1 MKYLLDTNICI
12 YCISRKPP
20 SVIARV
26 NRESSSDIA
35 ISSIT
40 LGELLSGSA
49 RSMRPLA
56 SRIDQLTFF
65 TAFHSLPFDDAAAT
79 VYGMIDGYL
88 KNRGIAIGPLDTQIA
103 AIAMA
108 HSLTVVTHNT
118 KHFSRIPELQI
129 EDWAIAQANHP

>member
-1 MKYLLDTNICI
+1 MKYLLDTDICVFLL
-12 YCISRKPP
+12 SGREPKVHLWMQAVPP
-20 SVIARV
+20 T
-26 NRESSSDIA
+26 DIA
-35 ISSIT
+35 ISSVT
-40 LGELLSGSA
+40 QGEMYSGAA
-49 RSMRPLA
+49 RSQQPVRT
-56 SRIDQLTFF
+56 RETQFDFF
-65 TAFHSLPFDDAAAT
+65 LRYASLPFDDAAAT

-129 EDWAIAQANHP
+129 EDWAIA

>member
-1 MKYLLDTNICI
+1 MKYLLDTDICVYWI
-12 YCISRKPP
+12 NEKPAA
-20 SVIARV
+20 VVERV
-26 NRESSSDIA
+26 TKALLSDIA
-35 ISSIT
+35 ISSVT
-40 LGELLSGSA
+40 RAELLSGAA
-49 RSMRPLA
+49 RSMRPQRSQNEQLA
-56 SRIDQLTFF
+56 FF
-65 TAFHSLPFDDAAAT
+65 TNFVSLPFDDAAAT

-129 EDWAIAQANHP
+129 EDWAIA

>member
-56 SRIDQLTFF
+56 SRELISSNLFH
-65 TAFHSLPFDDAAAT
+65 AFHSLPFDDAAA
-79 VYGMIDGYL
+79 
-88 KNRGIAIGPLDTQIA
+88 N
-103 AIAMA
+103 
-108 HSLTVVTHNT
+108 
-118 KHFSRIPELQI
+118 
-129 EDWAIAQANHP
+129 